1 MELIGEG
8 SKGPRMDEVLG
19 KKGERVNRTGKKG
32 KEMRV
37 QGGKSVDRTE
47 NHGAK

>member
-8 SKGPRMDEVLG
+8 SKGPRMDEDLG

-32 KEMRV
+32 KEIRV

>member
-1 MELIGEG
+1 
-8 SKGPRMDEVLG
+8 MDEELG

-32 KEMRV
+32 KEIRV